1 MRRYLLFFLLS
12 ISLTTAAQVVVTSSG
27 QATTPGPGI
36 IPAQPGAPNVV
47 PANIALPGSGPATGL
62 PPSIDVNNDA
72 RTGGAVSVYQP
83 PETINGVPAP
93 APVEAAA
100 GIAAVNT
107 NTNAASTSSSNTVDM
122 TRPVNLG
129 LQNYVGAK
137 TTVAA
142 GQEQSLGEIAREV
155 KSRHTQP
162 VRTFTNESLGLP
174 ANNSEEQK
182 QPNPNISQ
190 LPNGRSTPADVV
202 LDRNDLAK
210 VEAALQNHE
219 NGGAQTTETA
229 SAQPPVNPAAEYA
242 RITSEADK
250 AQGTSQNNASAQPK
264 SNQTANGRGGLEDQL
279 PSSSSLLPLFTLL
292 GFAGFAGG
300 MAYRYGRR

>member
-100 GIAAVNT
+100 GIAAI
-107 NTNAASTSSSNTVDM
+107 NTNATNASTSSSNTVDM

-129 LQNYVGAK
+129 LQNYVGAA
-137 TTVAA
+137 TTVS
-142 GQEQSLGEIAREV
+142 GQPEPSLGDIAREV

-219 NGGAQTTETA
+219 NGEAQTMA
-229 SAQPPVNPAAEYA
+229 SAQPPANPAAEYA
-242 RITSEADK
+242 RISSEAER
-250 AQGTSQNNASAQPK
+250 AQSTAQNNASAQRNG
-264 SNQTANGRGGLEDQL
+264 SQNANGRGGLEDQL
-279 PSSSSLLPLFTLL
+279 PSSSSVLPLLTLL

-300 MAYRYGRR
+300 MAFRYARR